1 MAKNPDGSTRLNPDG
16 SVYIT
21 PVPSVRLNLDAHGN
35 SLDPN
40 TFVHYQSDPDFG
52 TPIQAKAGGTY
63 VVMGNRP
70 SPPLPPANVDTFIP
84 PQHTNSGSS
93 SSSSNAHPMSAEF
106 IEDTYDPELGYE
118 RYDSPGDNPYIS
130 NYTPPQFGYMN
141 DLSTLSP
148 DELDYR
154 AGNIKGL
161 DDRQNSVENAGALL
175 NNYIFNI
182 KEEVNKTPETKV
194 GTISRESDNESDELY
209 GRNLKESPYDKYDSS
224 KYY

>member
-40 TFVHYQSDPDFG
+40 TFVHYQSDPNHG

-63 VVMGNRP
+63 VVMGQRP
-70 SPPLPPANVDTFIP
+70 SPPDMTPIVCDFGALPS
-84 PQHTNSGSS
+84 NSGSS
-93 SSSSNAHPMSAEF
+93 SSSSNAHPMSEEF

-118 RYDSPGDNPYIS
+118 KYDSPGDNPYIS
-130 NYTPPQFGYMN
+130 NYEPKQFGYMN

-148 DELDYR
+148 DELGYFK
-154 AGNIKGL
+154 GNVKGL
-161 DDRQNSVENAGALL
+161 DDRQNSVENAGSFL
-175 NNYIFNI
+175 NNYLLDNNLFR
-182 KEEVNKTPETKV
+182 EEVNKTPETKID
-194 GTISRESDNESDELY
+194 TITPQDTDLVRRDDELY
-209 GRNLKESPYDKYDSS
+209 GPYKQYSPEHYF
-224 KYY
+224 

>member
-63 VVMGNRP
+63 VVMGQRP
-70 SPPLPPANVDTFIP
+70 QWQPDMTAAVCDFGGLPSTTEGTFIP
-84 PQHTNSGSS
+84 PKQANPTD
-93 SSSSNAHPMSAEF
+93 AES
-106 IEDTYDPELGYE
+106 IEDTYDN
-118 RYDSPGDNPYIS
+118 PGDNPYIS
-130 NYTPPQFGYMN
+130 NYEPKQFGYMN

-161 DDRQNSVENAGALL
+161 DDRQNSVENAGSFL
-175 NNYIFNI
+175 NNYLLDNNLF
-182 KEEVNKTPETKV
+182 KEKVNKTPETKV

>member
-21 PVPSVRLNLDAHGN
+21 PVPSVTINTDAHGN

-52 TPIQAKAGGTY
+52 TPIQAEAGGTY
-63 VVMGNRP
+63 VVMGQRP
-70 SPPLPPANVDTFIP
+70 SPPDMTPIVCDFGALPS
-84 PQHTNSGSS
+84 NSGSS
-93 SSSSNAHPMSAEF
+93 SSSSNAHPMSEEF

-118 RYDSPGDNPYIS
+118 KYDSPGDNPYIS

-148 DELDYR
+148 DELDHR

-161 DDRQNSVENAGALL
+161 DDRQNSVENAGSFL
-175 NNYIFNI
+175 NNYLLDNNLF
-182 KEEVNKTPETKV
+182 KGEVNKTPKTKV
-194 GTISRESDNESDELY
+194 GTITPQDTDLVRRDDELY
-209 GRNLKESPYDKYDSS
+209 GPYTQYSS
-224 KYY
+224 ERY